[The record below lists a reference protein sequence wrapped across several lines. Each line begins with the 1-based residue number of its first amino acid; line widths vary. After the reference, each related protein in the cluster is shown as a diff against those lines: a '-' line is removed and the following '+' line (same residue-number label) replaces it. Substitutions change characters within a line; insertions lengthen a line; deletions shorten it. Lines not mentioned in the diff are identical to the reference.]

1 MPEASL
7 PRHATNGPTRD
18 LVAFHWR
25 AGARVALRANAIVGA
40 TVVFF
45 YGLEDEAPTRIHAAI
60 LELVARRGTWNTR
73 VTLAAICVALAG
85 VAMPRITLGATGWMR
100 SLAVSRTTSRR
111 AAIAALCGTQAF
123 AIVVAIL
130 ALLGALFVYHAR
142 LDAAKVASLPLII
155 ISAAAVVLPVERRAG
170 PALALI
176 ALALAAIGA
185 WIPNIIAVAVLVSS
199 DRLSGGIVRLRRKP
213 VHTAPRW
220 SMAASPIA
228 QWIRLTTRTLPV
240 ATLIAITFAP
250 AIFVAFGYLIVLH
263 NPDLDREA
271 QMRTV
276 RICGSLAIAVLST
289 ALASSIVRTRPAW
302 PWVRSLPWSSR
313 QRVAGDVTL
322 LGVTMALAVVAL
334 VPLDWRSA
342 IVVALLLPP
351 MAAP

>member
-85 VAMPRITLGATGWMR
+85 VA
-100 SLAVSRTTSRR
+100 
-111 AAIAALCGTQAF
+111 
-123 AIVVAIL
+123 IL

-170 PALALI
+170 PALAL
-176 ALALAAIGA
+176 
-185 WIPNIIAVAVLVSS
+185 
-199 DRLSGGIVRLRRKP
+199 
-213 VHTAPRW
+213 
-220 SMAASPIA
+220 
-228 QWIRLTTRTLPV
+228 
-240 ATLIAITFAP
+240 
-250 AIFVAFGYLIVLH
+250 
-263 NPDLDREA
+263 
-271 QMRTV
+271 
-276 RICGSLAIAVLST
+276 
-289 ALASSIVRTRPAW
+289 
-302 PWVRSLPWSSR
+302 
-313 QRVAGDVTL
+313 
-322 LGVTMALAVVAL
+322 
-334 VPLDWRSA
+334 
-342 IVVALLLPP
+342 
-351 MAAP
+351 